1 MRITKRQLRRI
12 IREEAVAAGD
22 NLSIEEI
29 DILEQEVVE
38 AKEAVIA
45 AVDVLQDFTQIEP
58 ALLNIK
64 LRTSQPSMTDQ
75 NWSNDLSERFHS
87 CEASL
92 YTLLE
97 KLRHRAVVLRQ
108 RRERIEKSGSGTIV

>member
-12 IREEAVAAGD
+12 IREAAAGD
-22 NLSIEEI
+22 KLSTEEI
-29 DILEQEVVE
+29 TMLEQEAGDAE
-38 AKEAVIA
+38 QAVIA
-45 AVDVLQDFTQIEP
+45 AVDALQNFTQIEP

-64 LRTSQPSMTDQ
+64 LRTSEPSKTDQ

-108 RRERIEKSGSGTIV
+108 RRERIEKS

>member
-29 DILEQEVVE
+29 AMLEQEVGD
-38 AKEAVIA
+38 AQAAVIDA
-45 AVDVLQDFTQIEP
+45 IDVLHDFTKIEP

-64 LRTSQPSMTDQ
+64 LRTAQPYKTDQ
-75 NWSNDLSERFHS
+75 IWSNDLSERFHS
-87 CEASL
+87 CKASL
-92 YTLLE
+92 STLLKE
-97 KLRHRAVVLRQ
+97 LRHRAVVLRQ

>member
-12 IREEAVAAGD
+12 INEETAAGD

-29 DILEQEVVE
+29 VMLEQDVVE

-45 AVDVLQDFTQIEP
+45 ALNALQDYTHVLEP

-64 LRTSQPSMTDQ
+64 RHTARPSMTDRT
-75 NWSNDLSERFHS
+75 WSTDLSERFHS

-92 YTLLE
+92 YTLLQ
-97 KLRHRAVVLRQ
+97 KLRHRAVSLEQ
-108 RRERIEKSGSGTIV
+108 RRERIEKSGNGAIV